1 MRGEDLDPAWG
12 MGQRGHEAGSPLQ
25 LGDLAWKS
33 TLEGSGVEALEWAHL
48 GAGWQLGEGMATS
61 QNGAHR

>member
-1 MRGEDLDPAWG
+1 